1 MAPDRPSAWNI
12 ANALTV
18 LRLVLVPV
26 FAVLLLWEGGD
37 NMPYRW
43 AALGVFL
50 VATITD
56 SVDGDLA
63 RRRGIVTDFGKVAD
77 PIADKA
83 LIGTAL
89 VGLSLIG
96 SVPWWVTAVI
106 LGRELGITIVR
117 FVVIRHGIMAAGRG
131 GKVKTVLQV
140 VATSMLIAP
149 FEPLPGGQVLT
160 TVAYVVLGAAT
171 VVTVGTG
178 IDYLIKANR
187 LRQTSPRALARMA
200 ERAEARVRSRGPG
213 PATAASAPPEPP
225 TDHTPDG

>member
-1 MAPDRPSAWNI
+1 MTSARPSAWNI

-18 LRLVLVPV
+18 LRLLLVPV
-26 FAVLLLWEGGD
+26 FGALLLWKGGESST
-37 NMPYRW
+37 YRW
-43 AALGVFL
+43 AALAVFL

-89 VGLSLIG
+89 VGLSIIDI
-96 SVPWWVTAVI
+96 VPWWITIVI
-106 LGRELGITIVR
+106 LGREIGITIVR

-140 VATSMLIAP
+140 VAVAMLIAP
-149 FEPLPGGQVLT
+149 VESLPGGQVFIGA
-160 TVAYVVLGAAT
+160 AYVVLVAAMLIT
-171 VVTVGTG
+171 VATG
-178 IDYLIKANR
+178 VDYLVKANR

-200 ERAEARVRSRGPG
+200 SRAEQRLAAKDHPVPPRRDT
-213 PATAASAPPEPP
+213 PAS
-225 TDHTPDG
+225 